1 MAARRAR
8 QTGDNVTADDVKTKL
23 VGTWN
28 YVGTLRDGQPR
39 DRGGNPKG
47 LIIYTDTGH
56 MAVQIAPDRA
66 RRKAGAEMTPE
77 EAKHALELYV
87 AYFGTYTIDV
97 ATATLTH
104 HRWAS
109 VQPGDKM
116 QVQRMYK
123 FEGNRLT
130 LRAPGTTQDTV
141 WERLG
146 VGSHPSRRQGVF

>member
-1 MAARRAR
+1 M
-8 QTGDNVTADDVKTKL
+8 TVSDVAKKL

-39 DRGGNPKG
+39 DRGGHPKG
-47 LIIYTDTGH
+47 LIIYTETGH

-66 RRKAGAEMTPE
+66 RPKAGAEMTPE
-77 EAKHALELYV
+77 EAKNALELYV
-87 AYFGTYTIDV
+87 AYFGTYSIDE
-97 ATATLTH
+97 ASATLTH

-109 VQPGDKM
+109 VQPGDRMEVK
-116 QVQRMYK
+116 RMYS

-141 WERLG
+141 WERIG
-146 VGSHPSRRQGVF
+146 